1 MTDDGIGGIDDVS
14 RAILDRLAD
23 LRRSDAP
30 THGGR
35 VLSYVYDSGLAELDA
50 LAREAAAAV
59 QSLNALDPTTFPSV
73 AALERDLVGFART
86 MLHGDDEVVGSVTSG
101 GTESCLLAVKTARD
115 LRVATDGG
123 GPAGRAAGRL
133 TIVAPSTV
141 HAAFEKA
148 AHYLGLDLVRV
159 PVGPDGVCSVE
170 AMARAIDDRTAL
182 VVVSAPSYPFAAL
195 DPVAEVAA
203 LAAER
208 GLPCHVDACI
218 GGWVLPWWGDDVP
231 AWDFRV
237 PGVTSISADAHKY
250 GYAPKG
256 TSVLLHRGRDRQAAQ
271 FFATTDW
278 PGYPVVNPT
287 MLGSRSAAP
296 LAAAWAIT
304 RRLGPDGFAA
314 LTARCRVATEALLR
328 TIDGIDGLRVV
339 GRPVGP
345 LLAVATDEEAP
356 AAVRV
361 DPHHWADE
369 ARALGWVLQPQPAHV
384 QRDGSRLPA
393 TTHLTVTPVT
403 DTVLPD
409 LSRALVDAADRARG
423 VPAASADGVLAAL
436 PAGLLDGGAIDG
448 RGLDVATA
456 EGLLDALGLGGASPL
471 PDRLAPVMA
480 LIDAVPGPVAERLL
494 IALFARL
501 STP

>member
-1 MTDDGIGGIDDVS
+1 VTDEALDDRS
-14 RAILDRLAD
+14 RAVLGRLAD
-23 LRRSDAP
+23 LRRQDAP

-73 AALERDLVGFART
+73 AAMERDVVRFART
-86 MLHGDDEVVGSVTSG
+86 MLHGDAEIVGSVTSG

-115 LRVATDGG
+115 LRRATEATGSSA
-123 GPAGRAAGRL
+123 PPL
-133 TIVAPSTV
+133 TVVAPATV

-148 AHYLGLDLVRV
+148 SHYLGLELVRV
-159 PVGPDGVCSVE
+159 PVGDDGTCTVDALAG
-170 AMARAIDDRTAL
+170 AMDDRTAL
-182 VVVSAPSYPFAAL
+182 VVVSAPSYPFAAM
-195 DPVAEVAA
+195 DPVADVARVAA
-203 LAAER
+203 DR
-208 GLPCHVDACI
+208 GIPVHVDACI
-218 GGWVLPWWGDDVP
+218 GGWVLPWWGDDLP

-256 TSVLLHRGRDRQAAQ
+256 ASVLLHRGADRHAAQ

-287 MLGSRSAAP
+287 MLGSRSAGP
-296 LAAAWAIT
+296 LAAAWALT
-304 RRLGPDGFAA
+304 ERLGTEGYAA
-314 LTARCRVATEALLR
+314 LTARCRAATESLTA
-328 TIDGIDGLRVV
+328 TIAGIEGLRIV
-339 GRPVGP
+339 GRPTGP
-345 LLAVATDEEAP
+345 LLAVASDDDLP
-356 AAVRV
+356 PDRRV

-369 ARALGWVLQPQPAHV
+369 ARALGWVLQPQPAYR
-384 QRDGSRLPA
+384 QRDGSLLPS

-403 DTVLPD
+403 ATVLPE
-409 LSRALVDAADRARG
+409 LALALVAAADRARG
-423 VPAASADGVLAAL
+423 VPRASADAAL
-436 PAGLLDGGAIDG
+436 ASLPSGLLPGSDDAPAMDA
-448 RGLDVATA
+448 ATA
-456 EGLLDALGLGGASPL
+456 AGLLDALGLGGETPL

-480 LIDAVPGPVAERLL
+480 LLEAVPAPLAERLL

>member
-1 MTDDGIGGIDDVS
+1 VNEDGIDDAS
-14 RAILDRLAD
+14 REILARLAD

-73 AALERDLVGFART
+73 AAMERDVVGFART
-86 MLHGDDEVVGSVTSG
+86 MLHGDDDVVGSVTSG

-115 LRVATDGG
+115 LR
-123 GPAGRAAGRL
+123 RAADGDAPDTGTL

-148 AHYLGLDLVRV
+148 AHYIGLELIRV
-159 PVGPDGVCSVE
+159 PVGTDGAVSPG
-170 AMARAIDDRTAL
+170 AMAAAIDERTAL
-182 VVVSAPSYPFAAL
+182 VVVSAPCYPFAAM
-195 DPVAEVAA
+195 DPVADVARI
-203 LAAER
+203 AAR
-208 GLPCHVDACI
+208 HDIPCHVDACI
-218 GGWVLPWWGDDVP
+218 GGWVLPWWGDDAA

-271 FFATTDW
+271 FFATTAW

-304 RRLGPDGFAA
+304 RRLGPDGFAD
-314 LTARCRVATEALLR
+314 LTGRCRRATEALTR
-328 TIDGIDGLRVV
+328 TVEHIEGLRVV
-339 GRPVGP
+339 GQPSGP
-345 LLAVATDEEAP
+345 LFAVATDDSVPLER
-356 AAVRV
+356 RV
-361 DPHHWADE
+361 HPHHWADE
-369 ARALGWVLQPQPAHV
+369 ARALGWVLQLQPSFV
-384 QRDGSRLPA
+384 QSDGSRLPA

-403 DTVLPD
+403 EAVVPE
-409 LSRALVDAADRARG
+409 LSVALTEAAERVRG
-423 VPAASADGVLAAL
+423 VPPASADDVLAAL
-436 PAGLLDGGAIDG
+436 PEGLLASPSIDA
-448 RGLDVATA
+448 ATA
-456 EGLLDALGLGGASPL
+456 GAMLDALGLGGTSPL
-471 PDRLAPVMA
+471 PERIAPVMA
-480 LIDAVPGPVAERLL
+480 LIDAVPGAVAEHLL

-501 STP
+501 STPSDVL